1 MCNRYG
7 TPRPEDITS
16 TFNVPLL
23 TAPYAPVLGPRQP
36 GPFVRPGRVDIGQ
49 WGIIPWFSNTR
60 VPLAKD
66 GRPLMTNNCRS
77 ETMSTAPTFKGAW
90 AKGQRCLVPAL
101 TFDEPYWG
109 TGKNIWWRFARKD
122 GAPWAI
128 AGLWSDWT
136 DPETGEIVPS
146 YTMVTMN
153 ADAHPLLSQMHRT
166 DPKRAIGKQDK
177 RAVVP
182 LEPALWDQWLNGSNA
197 EAMSAIQ
204 LPAVEL
210 FAHGP
215 ADPKVTQSL
224 IV

>member
-1 MCNRYG
+1 
-7 TPRPEDITS
+7 
-16 TFNVPLL
+16 
-23 TAPYAPVLGPRQP
+23 
-36 GPFVRPGRVDIGQ
+36 
-49 WGIIPWFSNTR
+49 
-60 VPLAKD
+60 
-66 GRPLMTNNCRS
+66 
-77 ETMSTAPTFKGAW
+77 
-90 AKGQRCLVPAL
+90 
-101 TFDEPYWG
+101 
-109 TGKNIWWRFARKD
+109 
-122 GAPWAI
+122 
-128 AGLWSDWT
+128 
-136 DPETGEIVPS
+136 
-146 YTMVTMN
+146 MVTMN